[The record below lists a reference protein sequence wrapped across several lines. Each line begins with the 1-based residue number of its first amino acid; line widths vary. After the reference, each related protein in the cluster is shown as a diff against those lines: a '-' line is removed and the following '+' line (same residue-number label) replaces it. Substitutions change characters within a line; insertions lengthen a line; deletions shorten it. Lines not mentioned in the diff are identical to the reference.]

1 MKEIRIL
8 LAEDDEKLR
17 HILVKYL
24 KKEDY
29 TVLEAGDGVCA
40 LALWA
45 ENHPDLVILDINMPL
60 ADGFEVLSQIR
71 EEDSVPVLL
80 LTARQEEQDKIE
92 GFEYGADDYV
102 TKPFSPRVLMARVRA
117 LLRRSGILSVNPEI
131 LLGEVRILPE
141 RGQVFCGEQSVSLT
155 EKEYGLLMLLINHR
169 GQVLSRIQMIE
180 RIWGYDFE
188 GDYRVVDTTIKR
200 IRKKLGSEGSRIES
214 VRGVGY
220 RIQS

>member
-29 TVLEAGDGVCA
+29 MVLEAGDGVCA

-141 RGQVFCGEQSVSLT
+141 RGQVFCGEQPVSLT

-188 GDYRVVDTTIKR
+188 GDHRVVDTTIKR

>member
-141 RGQVFCGEQSVSLT
+141 RGQVFCGEQPVSLT

-188 GDYRVVDTTIKR
+188 GDHRVVDTTIKR